1 MAERWAENHGWKVS
15 YGDNGPLFVTKSAR
29 RLGAEGRY
37 SLLQPARTWLWGISE
52 PSQQLR
58 RQLLESLAVEEIVN
72 LTALQFGLFAEAVGP
87 AVMATGTPSVP
98 SVDATLSYLVV
109 KPDRGMDKEYD
120 FEINAYDVHE
130 VRLGD
135 ALDDFRLWTTLTW
148 GWSTRRLLR
157 SKLERL
163 DNLVTWVDEGFLS
176 KQPRV
181 VIKFEVAGLLVLFPA
196 EVVSVSKDTL
206 SLVQHYMARSVLSQR
221 FMDDMLHIA
230 LATIAEVDALVS
242 WNFRHIVR
250 LDKIRLFN
258 AVNMEQGYK
267 PLTIYSPREVISYTR
282 EG

>member
-1 MAERWAENHGWKVS
+1 VAERWAENHGWKVS

-37 SLLQPARTWLWGISE
+37 SLLQLARTWLWGISE

-135 ALDDFRLWTTLTW
+135 ALDDFLLWTTLTW
-148 GWSTRRLLR
+148 GGPRAGCCGR
-157 SKLERL
+157 SS
-163 DNLVTWVDEGFLS
+163 NGW
-176 KQPRV
+176 
-181 VIKFEVAGLLVLFPA
+181 
-196 EVVSVSKDTL
+196 
-206 SLVQHYMARSVLSQR
+206 
-221 FMDDMLHIA
+221 IA
-230 LATIAEVDALVS
+230 
-242 WNFRHIVR
+242 W
-250 LDKIRLFN
+250 
-258 AVNMEQGYK
+258 
-267 PLTIYSPREVISYTR
+267 
-282 EG
+282 